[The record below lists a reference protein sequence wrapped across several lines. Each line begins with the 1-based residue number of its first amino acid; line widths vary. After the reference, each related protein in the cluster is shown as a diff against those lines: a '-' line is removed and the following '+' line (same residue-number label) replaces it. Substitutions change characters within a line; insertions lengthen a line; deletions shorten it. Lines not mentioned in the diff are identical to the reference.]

1 MCYMM
6 MMVAISSWDLFN
18 VNESRV
24 EGNPSVDSEIGVREM
39 LGNM

>member
-6 MMVAISSWDLFN
+6 TMVAISSWDLFN

-24 EGNPSVDSEIGVREM
+24 EGNPSVDNEIGVREM

>member
-24 EGNPSVDSEIGVREM
+24 EGNPSVDSEIGV
-39 LGNM
+39 